1 MNIKSHSAL
10 RKTLVCV
17 IAISTF
23 GSIGLAEAQDKPTKN
38 VRVVGGTSLEDAPAG
53 DFCSNI
59 IDGAQEQRYAMKM
72 RELNALRAAVEERIV
87 ALESKRAEFEA
98 WQKKRDQFAELAD
111 SSLVEI
117 YSKMRPDAAAGRLE
131 ILQPILA
138 AAIVLKLPR
147 RRASVILNEMTA
159 AKAASITEVIAASSS
174 VKEPS

>member
-1 MNIKSHSAL
+1 MIM
-10 RKTLVCV
+10 KTKKFITPT
-17 IAISTF
+17 IACL
-23 GSIGLAEAQDKPTKN
+23 LATGAWFENSVAFAQENAVKQ
-38 VRVVGGTSLEDAPAG
+38 VRVVGAGELESAPAG

-59 IDGAQEQRYAMKM
+59 RDDVQEQRYALKM
-72 RELNALRAAVEERIV
+72 QELKRLRAAVEERIV

-98 WQKKRDQFAELAD
+98 WQKKRDQFAQLAD
-111 SSLVEI
+111 ESLVEI

-131 ILQPILA
+131 ILEPVLA

-159 AKAASITEVIAASSS
+159 AKAASITEVIAASSV